1 MQRLKIAQQIII
13 VLLFAVLIPFVTIGL
28 IISNISQQSVRRELN
43 YSALEMS
50 RTIGENI
57 QAYLAYSQKKLD
69 EVSSAITFIPY
80 AMDRADYLTEI
91 ESKDKSFKNFEIVEL
106 KDVPKDDYL
115 FNKNESSISLY
126 SQINDEYALCAKL
139 DVMYMQN
146 AVSERYKE
154 EKRQIYILSNDN
166 ALIATN
172 APNAPELSRL
182 VNNLPSKRSVEKA
195 DLFNKYKNQPSAYY
209 TLEKPSWT
217 VIVNT
222 TENITNATI
231 DKARFR
237 IILALTLAAF
247 FIIAMVGFYT
257 FYLYINIRQ
266 LFKGIIAIS
275 KGSYERKI
283 HLLKSAFTP
292 HEIVFLAKEF
302 NYMAKKIHQ
311 SYHDLSEKNI
321 ELERLNEFRTNLVN
335 AISHE
340 FRTPLTSI
348 VGYSSRLL
356 RHDIKIDE
364 QTRIKSL
371 KIIKQQAQRL
381 SRMVEDLLVVPDI
394 ESFSIQLNKV
404 EINLAEALENSVLYA
419 NSNNSNFDVEIS
431 KDLKEVYADS
441 DRLEQVLI
449 NLCDN
454 AVKYNQD
461 DEPIKIVAK
470 NVNGRPCVSIKNKS
484 LPIPDDMKEKLF
496 DKFIRMD
503 CELTRTTRGTGLGLY
518 IVKGLCAAM
527 DIDLILDC
535 DDNYFNIMLVFND
548 YVKRILS

>member
-57 QAYLAYSQKKLD
+57 QSYLEFAQNKLD
-69 EVSSAITFIPY
+69 EASSAITFIPY
-80 AMDRADYLTEI
+80 ASDRADFLSEI
-91 ESKDKSFKNFEIVEL
+91 EQKDASFRDFQIIPLSEVPKERYVFDKSEA
-106 KDVPKDDYL
+106 
-115 FNKNESSISLY
+115 SINLY
-126 SQINDEYALCAKL
+126 SPINDEYALHAKL
-139 DVMYMQN
+139 DAIYMQN
-146 AVSERYKE
+146 AVSERYKD
-154 EKRQIYILSNDN
+154 EKRQIYILASDN
-166 ALIATN
+166 TLIATN
-172 APNAPELSRL
+172 APGAQELGRL
-182 VNNLPSKRSVEKA
+182 VKNLPSKKTLESA

-209 TLEKPSWT
+209 ALENPNWT

-237 IILALTLAAF
+237 IILALSLAAF

-311 SYHDLSEKNI
+311 SYQDLSEKNI

-356 RHDIKIDE
+356 RHDIKIDDE
-364 QTRIKSL
+364 TRIKSL

-381 SRMVEDLLVVPDI
+381 SRMVEDLLVVPEI

-404 EINLAEALENSVLYA
+404 ETDLAEALENSVLYA
-419 NSNNSNFDVEIS
+419 NSNNSEFKLDIA
-431 KDLKEVYADS
+431 KDLKHIYADG
-441 DRLEQVLI
+441 DRLEQVLV

-454 AVKYNQD
+454 AVKYNRD
-461 DEPIKIVAK
+461 GEPIRITAK
-470 NVNGRPCVSIKNKS
+470 NVSGRPCVSIVNKT

-503 CELTRTTRGTGLGLY
+503 SQLTRTTRGTGLGLY

-527 DIDLILDC
+527 DIDIVLECEND
-535 DDNYFNIMLVFND
+535 YFNLMLVFND
-548 YVKRILS
+548 YAG

>member
-43 YSALEMS
+43 YSALEIS
-50 RTIGENI
+50 RSIGENVESYLKSCQDI
-57 QAYLAYSQKKLD
+57 LNQAAD
-69 EVSSAITFIPY
+69 AITFIPY
-80 AMDRADYLTEI
+80 AADRADFLSEV
-91 ESKDKSFKNFEIVEL
+91 EKKSNGIVSLFVAENTSLL
-106 KDVPKDDYL
+106 KDSYTFDKETSRIILHSP
-115 FNKNESSISLY
+115 
-126 SQINDEYALCAKL
+126 INDEYSLVAEL
-139 DVMYMQN
+139 DAADMQN
-146 AVSERYKE
+146 AVSERYKD
-154 EKRQIYILSNDN
+154 EKRQIYILSQDDS
-166 ALIATN
+166 LIATN
-172 APNAPELSRL
+172 AIDAPEFERL
-182 VNNLPSKRSVEKA
+182 LKNLPQKKKLETSE
-195 DLFNKYKNQPSAYY
+195 LFNKYKNQPSAYY
-209 TLEKPSWT
+209 ALENPRWT

-237 IILALTLAAF
+237 IILSLLLAAF
-247 FIIAMVGFYT
+247 FIIAMVGIYT

-311 SYHDLSEKNI
+311 SYKDLSEKNL
-321 ELERLNEFRTNLVN
+321 ELERLNDFRTNLVN

-356 RHDIKIDE
+356 RHDITIDDD
-364 QTRIKSL
+364 TRVKSL

-381 SRMVEDLLVVPDI
+381 SRMVEDLLVVPEI

-404 EINLAEALENSVLYA
+404 EINLGEAIENSVLYA
-419 NSNNSNFDVEIS
+419 NSNNSKFEIELS
-431 KDLKEVYADS
+431 PDLKSVYADS
-441 DRLEQVLI
+441 DRLEQVLV

-454 AVKYNQD
+454 AVKYNRD
-461 DEPIKIVAK
+461 NEVIRVSAK
-470 NVNGRPCVSIKNKS
+470 NISGRPCVTIINKT
-484 LPIPDDMKEKLF
+484 LPIPEDMKGKLF

-503 CELTRTTRGTGLGLY
+503 SELTRTTRGTGLGLY

-527 DIDLILDC
+527 DIDIILESQ
-535 DDNYFNIMLVFND
+535 DDYFNITLVFND
-548 YVKRILS
+548 YVGQS

>member
-57 QAYLAYSQKKLD
+57 QAYLVYSQKKLD

-80 AMDRADYLTEI
+80 ATDRADYLTEI

-548 YVKRILS
+548 YVE

>member
-80 AMDRADYLTEI
+80 ATDRADYLTEI

-154 EKRQIYILSNDN
+154 EKRQIYILLNDN

-548 YVKRILS
+548 YVE

>member
-80 AMDRADYLTEI
+80 ATDRADYLTEI

-172 APNAPELSRL
+172 APNTPELSRL

-548 YVKRILS
+548 YVE

>member
-13 VLLFAVLIPFVTIGL
+13 VLLFAVLIPFITIGL

-43 YSALEMS
+43 YSALEIS
-50 RTIGENI
+50 RSIGENVESYLKSCQDI
-57 QAYLAYSQKKLD
+57 LNQAAD
-69 EVSSAITFIPY
+69 AITFIPY
-80 AMDRADYLTEI
+80 AADRADFLSEV
-91 ESKDKSFKNFEIVEL
+91 EKKSNGIVSLFVAENTSLL
-106 KDVPKDDYL
+106 KDSYTFDKETSRIILHSP
-115 FNKNESSISLY
+115 
-126 SQINDEYALCAKL
+126 INDEYSLVAEL
-139 DVMYMQN
+139 DAADMQN
-146 AVSERYKE
+146 AVSERYKD
-154 EKRQIYILSNDN
+154 EKRQIYILSQDDS
-166 ALIATN
+166 LIATN
-172 APNAPELSRL
+172 AIDAPEFERL
-182 VNNLPSKRSVEKA
+182 LKNLPQKKKLETSE
-195 DLFNKYKNQPSAYY
+195 LFNKYKNQPSAYY
-209 TLEKPSWT
+209 ALENPRWT

-237 IILALTLAAF
+237 IILSLLLAAF
-247 FIIAMVGFYT
+247 FIIAMVGIYT

-311 SYHDLSEKNI
+311 SYKDLSEKNL
-321 ELERLNEFRTNLVN
+321 ELERLNDFRTNLVN

-356 RHDIKIDE
+356 RHDITIDDD
-364 QTRIKSL
+364 TRVKSL

-381 SRMVEDLLVVPDI
+381 SRMVEDLLVVPEI
-394 ESFSIQLNKV
+394 ESFSIQLNKT
-404 EINLAEALENSVLYA
+404 EINLGEAIENSVLYA
-419 NSNNSNFDVEIS
+419 NSNNSKFEIELS
-431 KDLKEVYADS
+431 PDLKSVYADS
-441 DRLEQVLI
+441 DRLEQVLV

-454 AVKYNQD
+454 AVKYNRD
-461 DEPIKIVAK
+461 NEVIRVSAK
-470 NVNGRPCVSIKNKS
+470 NISGRPCVTIINKT
-484 LPIPDDMKEKLF
+484 LPIPEDMKGKLF

-503 CELTRTTRGTGLGLY
+503 SELTRTTRGTGLGLY

-527 DIDLILDC
+527 DIDIILESQ
-535 DDNYFNIMLVFND
+535 DDYFNITLVFND
-548 YVKRILS
+548 YVGQS

>member
-548 YVKRILS
+548 YVE

>member
-80 AMDRADYLTEI
+80 ATDRADYLTEI

-470 NVNGRPCVSIKNKS
+470 NANGRPCVSIKNKS

-548 YVKRILS
+548 YVE

>member
-80 AMDRADYLTEI
+80 ATDRADYLTEI

-431 KDLKEVYADS
+431 KDLKDVYADS

-535 DDNYFNIMLVFND
+535 DNNYFNIMLVFND
-548 YVKRILS
+548 YVE

>member
-80 AMDRADYLTEI
+80 ATDRADYLTEI

-431 KDLKEVYADS
+431 KDLKDVYADS

-548 YVKRILS
+548 YVK

>member
-13 VLLFAVLIPFVTIGL
+13 VLLFAVLIPFITIGL

-43 YSALEMS
+43 YSALEIS
-50 RTIGENI
+50 RSIGENVESYLKSCQDI
-57 QAYLAYSQKKLD
+57 LNQAAD
-69 EVSSAITFIPY
+69 AITFIPY
-80 AMDRADYLTEI
+80 AADRADFLSEV
-91 ESKDKSFKNFEIVEL
+91 EKKSNGIASLFVVENTSLL
-106 KDVPKDDYL
+106 KDSYTFDKETSRIILHSP
-115 FNKNESSISLY
+115 
-126 SQINDEYALCAKL
+126 INDEYSLVAEL
-139 DVMYMQN
+139 DAADMQN
-146 AVSERYKE
+146 AVSERYKD
-154 EKRQIYILSNDN
+154 EKRQIYILSQDDS
-166 ALIATN
+166 LIATN
-172 APNAPELSRL
+172 AIDAPEFERL
-182 VNNLPSKRSVEKA
+182 LKNLPQKKKLETSE
-195 DLFNKYKNQPSAYY
+195 LFNKYKNQPSAYY
-209 TLEKPSWT
+209 ALENPRWT

-237 IILALTLAAF
+237 IILSLLLAAF
-247 FIIAMVGFYT
+247 FIIAMVGIYT

-311 SYHDLSEKNI
+311 SYKDLSEKNL
-321 ELERLNEFRTNLVN
+321 ELERLNDFRTNLVN

-356 RHDIKIDE
+356 RHDITIDDD
-364 QTRIKSL
+364 TRVKSL

-381 SRMVEDLLVVPDI
+381 SRMVEDLLVVPEI
-394 ESFSIQLNKV
+394 ESFSIQLNKT
-404 EINLAEALENSVLYA
+404 EINLGEAIENSVLYA
-419 NSNNSNFDVEIS
+419 NSNNSKFEIELS
-431 KDLKEVYADS
+431 PDLKSVYADS
-441 DRLEQVLI
+441 DRLEQVLV

-454 AVKYNQD
+454 AVKYNRD
-461 DEPIKIVAK
+461 NEVIRVSAK
-470 NVNGRPCVSIKNKS
+470 NISGRPCVTIINKT
-484 LPIPDDMKEKLF
+484 LPIPEDMKGKLF

-503 CELTRTTRGTGLGLY
+503 SELTRTTRGTGLGLY

-527 DIDLILDC
+527 DIDIILESQ
-535 DDNYFNIMLVFND
+535 DDYFNIILVFND
-548 YVKRILS
+548 YVGQS

>member
-80 AMDRADYLTEI
+80 ATDRADYLTEI

-292 HEIVFLAKEF
+292 YEIVFLAKEF

-461 DEPIKIVAK
+461 DELIKIVAK

-548 YVKRILS
+548 YVE

>member
-80 AMDRADYLTEI
+80 ATDRADYLTEI

-461 DEPIKIVAK
+461 DELIKIVAK

-548 YVKRILS
+548 YVK

>member
-28 IISNISQQSVRRELN
+28 IISNISQQSVRKELN

-50 RTIGENI
+50 RTIGENV
-57 QAYLAYSQKKLD
+57 QAYLKSSQEALNQVAD
-69 EVSSAITFIPY
+69 AITFIPY
-80 AMDRADYLTEI
+80 ASDRADFLSEV
-91 ESKDKSFKNFEIVEL
+91 ERKNTTISNLDIVE
-106 KDVPKDDYL
+106 KSKVP
-115 FNKNESSISLY
+115 NEIYAFDKETSKIKLHSD
-126 SQINDEYALCAKL
+126 INDEYSLVALL
-139 DVMYMQN
+139 DATDMQN
-146 AVSERYKE
+146 AVSERYKD
-154 EKRQIYILSNDN
+154 EKRQIYIVAKDN
-166 ALIATN
+166 SLVATN
-172 APNAPELSRL
+172 TVDAPEFGRL
-182 VNNLPSKRSVEKA
+182 LKNLPQNKKLEFP

-209 TLEKPSWT
+209 ALENPDWT

-237 IILALTLAAF
+237 IILSLSLAAF
-247 FIIAMVGFYT
+247 FIIAIVGIYT

-311 SYHDLSEKNI
+311 SYQDLSEKNI

-356 RHDIKIDE
+356 RHDIKIDDE
-364 QTRIKSL
+364 TRVKSL

-404 EINLAEALENSVLYA
+404 EINLGEMIENSILYA
-419 NSNNSNFDVEIS
+419 NSNNSKFDVKIS
-431 KDLKEVYADS
+431 PELKEVYADS

-461 DEPIKIVAK
+461 DEPIKIYAA
-470 NVNGRPCVSIKNKS
+470 NISGRPCISITNKTQ
-484 LPIPDDMKEKLF
+484 PIPEDMKEKLF

-503 CELTRTTRGTGLGLY
+503 SELTRTTRGTGLGLY

-527 DIDLILDC
+527 NIDIILNCEDG
-535 DDNYFNIMLVFND
+535 YFNLTLVFND
-548 YVKRILS
+548 YVK

>member
-43 YSALEMS
+43 YSALEIS
-50 RTIGENI
+50 RSIGENVESYLKSCQDI
-57 QAYLAYSQKKLD
+57 LNQAAD
-69 EVSSAITFIPY
+69 AITFIPY
-80 AMDRADYLTEI
+80 AADRADFLSEV
-91 ESKDKSFKNFEIVEL
+91 EKKSNGIASLFVAENTSLL
-106 KDVPKDDYL
+106 KDSYTFDKETSRIILHSP
-115 FNKNESSISLY
+115 
-126 SQINDEYALCAKL
+126 INDEYSLVAEL
-139 DVMYMQN
+139 DAADMQN
-146 AVSERYKE
+146 AVSERYKD
-154 EKRQIYILSNDN
+154 EKRQIYILSQDDS
-166 ALIATN
+166 LIATN
-172 APNAPELSRL
+172 AIDAPEFERL
-182 VNNLPSKRSVEKA
+182 LKNLPQKKKLETSE
-195 DLFNKYKNQPSAYY
+195 LFNKYKNQPSAYY
-209 TLEKPSWT
+209 ALENPRWT

-237 IILALTLAAF
+237 IILSLLLAAF
-247 FIIAMVGFYT
+247 FIIAMVGIYT

-311 SYHDLSEKNI
+311 SYKDLSEKNL
-321 ELERLNEFRTNLVN
+321 ELERLNDFRTNLVN

-356 RHDIKIDE
+356 RHDITIDDD
-364 QTRIKSL
+364 TRVKSL

-381 SRMVEDLLVVPDI
+381 SRMVEDLLVVPEI
-394 ESFSIQLNKV
+394 ESFSIQLNKT
-404 EINLAEALENSVLYA
+404 EINLGEAIENSVLYA
-419 NSNNSNFDVEIS
+419 NSNNSKFEIELS
-431 KDLKEVYADS
+431 PDLKSVYVDS
-441 DRLEQVLI
+441 DRLEQVLV

-454 AVKYNQD
+454 AVKYNRD
-461 DEPIKIVAK
+461 NEVIRVSAK
-470 NVNGRPCVSIKNKS
+470 NISGRPCVTIINKT
-484 LPIPDDMKEKLF
+484 LPIPEDMKGKLF

-503 CELTRTTRGTGLGLY
+503 SELTRTTRGTGLGLY

-527 DIDLILDC
+527 DIDIILESQ
-535 DDNYFNIMLVFND
+535 DDYFNITLVFND
-548 YVKRILS
+548 YVGQS

>member
-43 YSALEMS
+43 YSALEIS
-50 RTIGENI
+50 RSIGENVESYLKSCQDI
-57 QAYLAYSQKKLD
+57 LNQAAD
-69 EVSSAITFIPY
+69 AITFIPY
-80 AMDRADYLTEI
+80 AADRADFLSEV
-91 ESKDKSFKNFEIVEL
+91 EKKSNGIVSLFVAENTSLL
-106 KDVPKDDYL
+106 KDSYTFDKETSRIILHGP
-115 FNKNESSISLY
+115 
-126 SQINDEYALCAKL
+126 INDEYSLVAEL
-139 DVMYMQN
+139 DAADMQN
-146 AVSERYKE
+146 AVSERYKD
-154 EKRQIYILSNDN
+154 EKRQIYILSQDDS
-166 ALIATN
+166 LIATN
-172 APNAPELSRL
+172 AIDAPEFERL
-182 VNNLPSKRSVEKA
+182 LKNLPQKKKLETSE
-195 DLFNKYKNQPSAYY
+195 LFNKYKNQPSAYY
-209 TLEKPSWT
+209 ALENPRWT

-237 IILALTLAAF
+237 IILSLLLAAF
-247 FIIAMVGFYT
+247 FIIAMVGIYT

-311 SYHDLSEKNI
+311 SYKDLSEKNL
-321 ELERLNEFRTNLVN
+321 ELERLNDFRTNLVN

-356 RHDIKIDE
+356 RHDITIDND
-364 QTRIKSL
+364 TRVKSL

-381 SRMVEDLLVVPDI
+381 SRMVEDLLVVPEI
-394 ESFSIQLNKV
+394 ESFSIQLNKT
-404 EINLAEALENSVLYA
+404 EINLGEAIENSVLYA
-419 NSNNSNFDVEIS
+419 NSNNSKFEIELS
-431 KDLKEVYADS
+431 PDLKSVYADS
-441 DRLEQVLI
+441 DRLEQVLV

-454 AVKYNQD
+454 AVKYNRD
-461 DEPIKIVAK
+461 NEVIRVSAK
-470 NVNGRPCVSIKNKS
+470 NISGRPCVTIINKT
-484 LPIPDDMKEKLF
+484 LPIPEDMKGKLF

-503 CELTRTTRGTGLGLY
+503 SELTRTTRGTGLGLY

-527 DIDLILDC
+527 DIDIILESQ
-535 DDNYFNIMLVFND
+535 DDYFNITLVFND
-548 YVKRILS
+548 YVGQS

>member
-13 VLLFAVLIPFVTIGL
+13 VLLFAVLIPFITIGL

-43 YSALEMS
+43 YSALEIS
-50 RTIGENI
+50 RSIGENVESYLKSCQDI
-57 QAYLAYSQKKLD
+57 LNQAAD
-69 EVSSAITFIPY
+69 AITFIPY
-80 AMDRADYLTEI
+80 AADRADFLSEV
-91 ESKDKSFKNFEIVEL
+91 EKKSNGIVSLFVAENTSLL
-106 KDVPKDDYL
+106 KDSYTFDKETSRIILHSP
-115 FNKNESSISLY
+115 
-126 SQINDEYALCAKL
+126 INDEYSLVAEL
-139 DVMYMQN
+139 DAADMQN
-146 AVSERYKE
+146 AVSERYKD
-154 EKRQIYILSNDN
+154 EKRQIYILSQDDS
-166 ALIATN
+166 LIATN
-172 APNAPELSRL
+172 AIDAPEFERL
-182 VNNLPSKRSVEKA
+182 LKNLPQKKKLETSE
-195 DLFNKYKNQPSAYY
+195 LFNKYKNQPSAYY
-209 TLEKPSWT
+209 ALENPRWT

-237 IILALTLAAF
+237 IILSLLLAAF
-247 FIIAMVGFYT
+247 FIIAMVGIYT

-311 SYHDLSEKNI
+311 SYKDLSEKNL
-321 ELERLNEFRTNLVN
+321 ELERLNDFRTNLVN

-340 FRTPLTSI
+340 LRTPLTSI

-356 RHDIKIDE
+356 RHDITIDDD
-364 QTRIKSL
+364 TRVKSL

-381 SRMVEDLLVVPDI
+381 SRMVEDLLVVPEI
-394 ESFSIQLNKV
+394 ESFSIQLNKT
-404 EINLAEALENSVLYA
+404 EINLGEAIENSVLYA
-419 NSNNSNFDVEIS
+419 NSNNSKFEIELS
-431 KDLKEVYADS
+431 PDLKSVYADS
-441 DRLEQVLI
+441 DRLEQVLV

-454 AVKYNQD
+454 AVKYNRD
-461 DEPIKIVAK
+461 NEVIRVSAK
-470 NVNGRPCVSIKNKS
+470 NISGRPCVTIINKT
-484 LPIPDDMKEKLF
+484 LPIPEDMKGKLF

-503 CELTRTTRGTGLGLY
+503 SELTRTTRGTGLGLY

-527 DIDLILDC
+527 DIDIILESQ
-535 DDNYFNIMLVFND
+535 DDYFNITLVFND
-548 YVKRILS
+548 YVGQS

>member
-28 IISNISQQSVRRELN
+28 IISNISQQSVRKELN

-50 RTIGENI
+50 RTIGENV
-57 QAYLAYSQKKLD
+57 QAYLKSSQDALNQVAD
-69 EVSSAITFIPY
+69 AITFIPY
-80 AMDRADYLTEI
+80 ASDRADFLSEV
-91 ESKDKSFKNFEIVEL
+91 ERKNSIISNLDIVE
-106 KDVPKDDYL
+106 KSKVPSEVYAFDKETSKIKLHSD
-115 FNKNESSISLY
+115 
-126 SQINDEYALCAKL
+126 INDEYSLVALL
-139 DVMYMQN
+139 DATDMQN
-146 AVSERYKE
+146 AVSERYKD
-154 EKRQIYILSNDN
+154 EKRQIYIVAKDN
-166 ALIATN
+166 SLVATN
-172 APNAPELSRL
+172 TVNAPEFERL
-182 VNNLPSKRSVEKA
+182 LKNLPQNKKLELP

-209 TLEKPSWT
+209 ALENPDWT

-237 IILALTLAAF
+237 IILSLSLAAF
-247 FIIAMVGFYT
+247 FIIAIVGIYT

-311 SYHDLSEKNI
+311 SYQDLSEKNI
-321 ELERLNEFRTNLVN
+321 ELERLNDFRTNLVN

-356 RHDIKIDE
+356 RHDIKIDDE
-364 QTRIKSL
+364 TRIKSL

-381 SRMVEDLLVVPDI
+381 SRMVEDLLVVPEI

-404 EINLAEALENSVLYA
+404 EINLGEAIENSILYA
-419 NSNNSNFDVEIS
+419 NSNNSKFDVKIS
-431 KDLKEVYADS
+431 PELKEVYADS
-441 DRLEQVLI
+441 DRLEQVLV

-461 DEPIKIVAK
+461 NEPIKIYAA
-470 NVNGRPCVSIKNKS
+470 NVSGRPCVSIANKTQ
-484 LPIPDDMKEKLF
+484 PIPEDMKEKLF

-503 CELTRTTRGTGLGLY
+503 SELTRTTRGTGLGLY

-527 DIDLILDC
+527 NIDIILDC
-535 DDNYFNIMLVFND
+535 EDNYFNLSLVFND
-548 YVKRILS
+548 YVE

>member
-43 YSALEMS
+43 YSALEIS
-50 RTIGENI
+50 RSIGENVESYLKSCQDI
-57 QAYLAYSQKKLD
+57 LNQAAD
-69 EVSSAITFIPY
+69 AITFIPY
-80 AMDRADYLTEI
+80 AADRADFLSEV
-91 ESKDKSFKNFEIVEL
+91 EKKSNGIASLFVAENTSLL
-106 KDVPKDDYL
+106 KDSYTFDKETSRIILHSP
-115 FNKNESSISLY
+115 
-126 SQINDEYALCAKL
+126 INDEYSLVAEL
-139 DVMYMQN
+139 DAADMQN
-146 AVSERYKE
+146 AVSERYKD
-154 EKRQIYILSNDN
+154 EKRQIYILSQDDS
-166 ALIATN
+166 LIATN
-172 APNAPELSRL
+172 AIDAPEFERL
-182 VNNLPSKRSVEKA
+182 LKNLPQKKKLETSE
-195 DLFNKYKNQPSAYY
+195 LFNKYKNQPSAYY
-209 TLEKPSWT
+209 ALENPRWT

-237 IILALTLAAF
+237 IILSLLLAAF
-247 FIIAMVGFYT
+247 FIIAMVGIYT

-311 SYHDLSEKNI
+311 SYKDLSEKNL
-321 ELERLNEFRTNLVN
+321 ELERLNDFRTNLVN

-356 RHDIKIDE
+356 RHDITIDDD
-364 QTRIKSL
+364 TRVKSL

-381 SRMVEDLLVVPDI
+381 SRMVEDLLVVPEI
-394 ESFSIQLNKV
+394 ESFSIQLNKT
-404 EINLAEALENSVLYA
+404 EINLGEAIENSVLYA
-419 NSNNSNFDVEIS
+419 NSNNSKFEIELS
-431 KDLKEVYADS
+431 PDLKSVYADS
-441 DRLEQVLI
+441 DRLEQVLV

-454 AVKYNQD
+454 AVKYNRD
-461 DEPIKIVAK
+461 NEVIRVSAK
-470 NVNGRPCVSIKNKS
+470 NISGRPCVTIINKT
-484 LPIPDDMKEKLF
+484 LPIPEDMKGKLF

-503 CELTRTTRGTGLGLY
+503 SELTRTTRGTGLGLY

-527 DIDLILDC
+527 DIDIILESQ
-535 DDNYFNIMLVFND
+535 DDYFNITLVFND
-548 YVKRILS
+548 YVGQS

>member
-80 AMDRADYLTEI
+80 ATDRADYLTEI

-115 FNKNESSISLY
+115 FDKNESSISLY

-431 KDLKEVYADS
+431 KDLKDVYADS

-548 YVKRILS
+548 YVE

>member
-13 VLLFAVLIPFVTIGL
+13 VLLFSVLIPFVTIGL
-28 IISNISQQSVRRELN
+28 IISNISQQSVRKELN

-50 RTIGENI
+50 RTIGENV
-57 QAYLAYSQKKLD
+57 QAYLKSSQDALNQVAD
-69 EVSSAITFIPY
+69 AITFIPY
-80 AMDRADYLTEI
+80 ASDRADFLSEV
-91 ESKDKSFKNFEIVEL
+91 ERKNSIISNLDIVE
-106 KDVPKDDYL
+106 KSKVPSEVYAFDKATSKIKLHSD
-115 FNKNESSISLY
+115 
-126 SQINDEYALCAKL
+126 INDEYSLVALL
-139 DVMYMQN
+139 DATDMQN
-146 AVSERYKE
+146 AVSERYKD
-154 EKRQIYILSNDN
+154 EKRQIYIVAKDN
-166 ALIATN
+166 SLVATN
-172 APNAPELSRL
+172 TVDAPEFERL
-182 VNNLPSKRSVEKA
+182 LKNLPQNKKLELP

-209 TLEKPSWT
+209 ALENPDWT

-237 IILALTLAAF
+237 IILSLSLAAF
-247 FIIAMVGFYT
+247 FIIAIVGIYT

-311 SYHDLSEKNI
+311 SYQDLSEKNI
-321 ELERLNEFRTNLVN
+321 ELERLNDFRTNLVN

-356 RHDIKIDE
+356 RHDIKIDDE
-364 QTRIKSL
+364 TRIKSL

-381 SRMVEDLLVVPDI
+381 SRMVEDLLVVPEI

-404 EINLAEALENSVLYA
+404 EINLGEAIENSILYA
-419 NSNNSNFDVEIS
+419 NSNNSKFDVKIS
-431 KDLKEVYADS
+431 PELKEVYADS
-441 DRLEQVLI
+441 DRLEQVLV

-461 DEPIKIVAK
+461 NEPIKIYAA
-470 NVNGRPCVSIKNKS
+470 NVSGRPCVSIANKTQ
-484 LPIPDDMKEKLF
+484 PIPEDMKEKLF

-503 CELTRTTRGTGLGLY
+503 SELTRTTRGTGLGLY

-527 DIDLILDC
+527 NIDIILDC
-535 DDNYFNIMLVFND
+535 EDNYFNLSLVFND
-548 YVKRILS
+548 YVE

>member
-43 YSALEMS
+43 YSALEIS
-50 RTIGENI
+50 RSIGENVESYLKSCQDI
-57 QAYLAYSQKKLD
+57 LNQAAD
-69 EVSSAITFIPY
+69 AITFIPY
-80 AMDRADYLTEI
+80 AADRADFLSEV
-91 ESKDKSFKNFEIVEL
+91 EKKSNGIASLFVAENTSLL
-106 KDVPKDDYL
+106 KDSYTFDKETSRIILHSP
-115 FNKNESSISLY
+115 
-126 SQINDEYALCAKL
+126 INDEYSLVAEL
-139 DVMYMQN
+139 DAADMQN
-146 AVSERYKE
+146 AVSERYKD
-154 EKRQIYILSNDN
+154 EKRQIYILSQDDS
-166 ALIATN
+166 LIATN
-172 APNAPELSRL
+172 AIDAPEFERL
-182 VNNLPSKRSVEKA
+182 LKNLPQKKKLETSE
-195 DLFNKYKNQPSAYY
+195 LFNKYKNQPSAYY
-209 TLEKPSWT
+209 ALENPRWT

-237 IILALTLAAF
+237 IILSLLLAAF
-247 FIIAMVGFYT
+247 FIIAMVGIYT

-311 SYHDLSEKNI
+311 SYKDLSEKNL
-321 ELERLNEFRTNLVN
+321 ELERLNDFRTNLVN

-356 RHDIKIDE
+356 RHDITIDDD
-364 QTRIKSL
+364 TRVKSL

-381 SRMVEDLLVVPDI
+381 SRMVEDLLVVPEI
-394 ESFSIQLNKV
+394 ESFSIQLNKT
-404 EINLAEALENSVLYA
+404 EINLGEAIENSVLYA
-419 NSNNSNFDVEIS
+419 NSNNSKFEIELS
-431 KDLKEVYADS
+431 PDLKSVYADS
-441 DRLEQVLI
+441 DRLEQVLV

-454 AVKYNQD
+454 AVKYNRD
-461 DEPIKIVAK
+461 NEVIRVSAK
-470 NVNGRPCVSIKNKS
+470 NISGRPCVTIINKT
-484 LPIPDDMKEKLF
+484 LPIPEDMKGKLF

-503 CELTRTTRGTGLGLY
+503 SELTRTTRGTGLGLY

-527 DIDLILDC
+527 DIDIILESQ
-535 DDNYFNIMLVFND
+535 DDYFNITLVFND
-548 YVKRILS
+548 YAGQS

>member
-80 AMDRADYLTEI
+80 ATDRADYLTEI

-266 LFKGIIAIS
+266 LLKGIIAIS

-548 YVKRILS
+548 YVE

>member
-13 VLLFAVLIPFVTIGL
+13 VLLFAVLIPFITIGL

-43 YSALEMS
+43 YSALEIS
-50 RTIGENI
+50 RSIGENVESYLKSCQDI
-57 QAYLAYSQKKLD
+57 LNQAAD
-69 EVSSAITFIPY
+69 AITFIPY
-80 AMDRADYLTEI
+80 AADRADFLSEV
-91 ESKDKSFKNFEIVEL
+91 EKKSNGIVSLFVAENTSLL
-106 KDVPKDDYL
+106 KDSYTFDKETSRIILHSP
-115 FNKNESSISLY
+115 
-126 SQINDEYALCAKL
+126 INDEYSLVAEL
-139 DVMYMQN
+139 DAADMQN
-146 AVSERYKE
+146 AVSERYKD
-154 EKRQIYILSNDN
+154 EKRQIYILSQDDS
-166 ALIATN
+166 LIATN
-172 APNAPELSRL
+172 AIDAPEFERL
-182 VNNLPSKRSVEKA
+182 LKNLPQKKKLETSE
-195 DLFNKYKNQPSAYY
+195 LFNKYKNQPSAYY
-209 TLEKPSWT
+209 ALENPRWT

-237 IILALTLAAF
+237 IILSLLLAAF
-247 FIIAMVGFYT
+247 FIIAMVGIYT

-311 SYHDLSEKNI
+311 SYKDLSEKNL
-321 ELERLNEFRTNLVN
+321 ELERLNDFRTNLVN

-356 RHDIKIDE
+356 RHDITIDDD
-364 QTRIKSL
+364 TRVKSL

-381 SRMVEDLLVVPDI
+381 SRMVEDLLVVPEI
-394 ESFSIQLNKV
+394 ESFSIQLNKT
-404 EINLAEALENSVLYA
+404 EINLGEAIENSVLYA
-419 NSNNSNFDVEIS
+419 NSNNSKFEIELS
-431 KDLKEVYADS
+431 PDLKSVYADS
-441 DRLEQVLI
+441 DRLEQVLV

-454 AVKYNQD
+454 AVKYNRD
-461 DEPIKIVAK
+461 NEVIRVSAK
-470 NVNGRPCVSIKNKS
+470 NISGRPCVTIVNKT
-484 LPIPDDMKEKLF
+484 LPIPEDMKGKLF

-503 CELTRTTRGTGLGLY
+503 SELTRTTRGTGLGLY

-527 DIDLILDC
+527 DIDIILESQ
-535 DDNYFNIMLVFND
+535 DDYFNITLVFND
-548 YVKRILS
+548 YVGQS